1 MLKMINTR
9 LGSLRAN
16 FFWGYMDGIKK
27 IPWIAWNPVLASKL
41 KGGLGIGSLKA
52 LNISL
57 LQNWRWRLFNS
68 LQVTCVKVVSEIHGS
83 YGMQTKIALSEIGG
97 KMVEFGVGRVI
108 LMEELPVLNWIYRTH
123 ARWNLSM
130 KGFEVHSLLYP
141 LCNISRE
148 TTSHLFWSCT
158 LATSVWRLVLKWIN
172 LPLPY
177 SNNQNDVFNWLDH
190 ARLNSAS
197 KITLH
202 SIFGGEVW
210 MLW

>member
-83 YGMQTKIALSEIGG
+83 YGMVGVILHSSIKRQVKDGSTTRFWRDAWLGDMPLERQFPRLFVLQQTKIALSEIGG

-108 LMEELPVLNWIYRTH
+108 LMEELPVLNWI
-123 ARWNLSM
+123 
-130 KGFEVHSLLYP
+130 
-141 LCNISRE
+141 C
-148 TTSHLFWSCT
+148 
-158 LATSVWRLVLKWIN
+158 
-172 LPLPY
+172 
-177 SNNQNDVFNWLDH
+177 
-190 ARLNSAS
+190 
-197 KITLH
+197 
-202 SIFGGEVW
+202 
-210 MLW
+210 